1 MKIDQNQ
8 HNTEEDEQMAQLN
21 ITLNQE
27 EILQLLSKDH
37 DQAFRELLRSSL
49 NSILMAESTAQ
60 LKAEPYER
68 SEERTDSRNGTR
80 ERELKTRI
88 GRITLTVPRH
98 RNVPFKTLVFENY
111 SRSEAA
117 LIASMAEMVVSG
129 VATRKVSNIM
139 ETLCGTTF
147 SKSSVSD
154 VCKDLDEKVEEFRNR
169 PLSGSYPFLTVDAT
183 YFKVRVNHRIV
194 SRAFMI
200 AYGTNQNGHREI
212 LGFGVFDNESKP
224 TWNTFLQSLKDRGL
238 KDLLMITSDAHEGIQ
253 DAISKVFPDVPWQ
266 RCQFHFSKNISEK
279 VPKKYQAGIRAEL
292 QEMWNC
298 DTIDGA
304 RKKRDSIIADYKDVA
319 ESAMMCLDEG
329 FESAM
334 TVMTLPK
341 YLRKYFRMS
350 NHIERL
356 NKELKRRSSVIGI
369 FPNGEVDLVSETDQ
383 NDIKYARK
391 NKYDEA
397 IFIEDGNTVVFHD
410 IESGFTNRC
419 PISDVC
425 YLGIQNSY

>member
-1 MKIDQNQ
+1 
-8 HNTEEDEQMAQLN
+8 MAQLN

-37 DQAFRELLRSSL
+37 DQAFRELLKSSL

-183 YFKVRVNHRIV
+183 YFKVRVNHRII

-212 LGFGVFDNESKP
+212 LGFGVFDNESKT
-224 TWNTFLQSLKDRGL
+224 TWNAFLQSLKDRGL

-279 VPKKYQAGIRAEL
+279 APKKYQAGIRAEL

-298 DTIDGA
+298 ETIDAA
-304 RKKRDSIIADYKDVA
+304 RKKRDAIIADYKDVA

-334 TVMTLPK
+334 TVMTLPQ
-341 YLRKYFRMS
+341 YLRKYFRTS

-369 FPNGEVDLVSETDQ
+369 FPNESSLLRLMGSVLLER
-383 NDIKYARK
+383 NDVLNARK
-391 NKYDEA
+391 A
-397 IFIEDGNTVVFHD
+397 IFNPETYAALINSSTVTD
-410 IESGFTNRC
+410 LRQLATEQQKLRAA
-419 PISDVC
+419 
-425 YLGIQNSY
+425 